1 MFQQQ
6 SIQVNKMSRS
16 NKVHWRKIWSILGIL
31 TASLRFLTGNKTQFS
46 LLEPS
51 INFSYHSTQIVPIWL
66 AILFAPI
73 LPTITVFIFCLLRI
87 GHSPDSSPQP
97 AQKPKSWD
105 LKLRLKDLHHA
116 WLGIGYAILFA
127 FGISNAL
134 EKFAGQPR
142 PDLIAR
148 CQVDPQVYL
157 NETIMLFRA
166 GVVDS
171 SVCRQTDSFILDEG
185 FASFPSGHSSVDFA
199 GLTYLS
205 LFLALR
211 LSILNPCHHTYT
223 GTQDLPIAQT
233 TRKSKPLFRLLIV
246 FLPLAIAISV
256 SVTRVLDNRHHP
268 SDVLAGSLLGIGSAW
283 NAYWSVLL
291 PYSRR
296 GEVRQQQGVVLG
308 VVESVGRG
316 SEEGESLPLARMRGV

>member
-1 MFQQQ
+1 
-6 SIQVNKMSRS
+6 
-16 NKVHWRKIWSILGIL
+16 
-31 TASLRFLTGNKTQFS
+31 QFS

-51 INFSYHSTQIVPIWL
+51 INFSYHPTQIVPIWL

-73 LPTITVFIFCLLRI
+73 LPTITVFIFCLFRI
-87 GHSPDSSPQP
+87 GHF
-97 AQKPKSWD
+97 
-105 LKLRLKDLHHA
+105 RLKDLHQA

-157 NETIMLFRA
+157 NETIMLFGA

-211 LSILNPCHHTYT
+211 LSILNPRHHTYPT
-223 GTQDLPIAQT
+223 THDISIAQH
-233 TRKSKPLFRLLIV
+233 TRTSKSLFRLLIL
-246 FLPLAIAISV
+246 FLPLAIATSV

-291 PYSRR
+291 PHSREK
-296 GEVRQQQGVVLG
+296 GMRQQQGMVFG
-308 VVESVGRG
+308 VVEGVGRG
-316 SEEGESLPLARMRGV
+316 GEEGESLPLAGM